1 MDEQH
6 EEARAS
12 GALLLSLGIL
22 PLRKG
27 HKQEADLLG
36 PNNASRLSNA
46 HAQCILHMH
55 MFQDL
60 GMPGGT
66 LLLRGMLA
74 LPRSLLAAVTP
85 RIHNMFSQREGR
97 ERVLGKLGPGQ
108 LGPGQLGPG

>member
-12 GALLLSLGIL
+12 GALPLSLGIL
-22 PLRKG
+22 LLRKG
-27 HKQEADLLG
+27 HKQEAVAHCDLLG
-36 PNNASRLSNA
+36 PNNARAGSA
-46 HAQCILHMH
+46 MH

-66 LLLRGMLA
+66 LPAPRNA

-85 RIHNMFSQREGR
+85 RIHNMFSQREG
-97 ERVLGKLGPGQ
+97 G
-108 LGPGQLGPG
+108 